1 MAHAANDCP
10 LAPAADALRAL
21 AAALEAD
28 DVDAAIARGLLD
40 YVAIDERRDIDAASV
55 CEACANRDRAVTL
68 ARDARLRAL
77 AARERFRKRERR
89 LRERERARAEKRQA
103 AATSNTASAAH
114 DAASAVS
121 KPKPALPPAAAAALA
136 RAKAMAAAKREGER

>member
-10 LAPAADALRAL
+10 LAPVADALRAL
-21 AAALEAD
+21 AAAIEAD
-28 DVDAAIARGLLD
+28 DIDTAITLGLLD
-40 YVAIDERRDIDAASV
+40 YVALGERRDIDVASV
-55 CEACANRDRAVTL
+55 CEVCAKRDRAVRL

-103 AATSNTASAAH
+103 AAASNAASAAR
-114 DAASAVS
+114 DAASAIS
-121 KPKPALPPAAAAALA
+121 NPKPALPPAAAAALA
-136 RAKAMAAAKREGER
+136 RAKAKAAAKREGER